1 VQGRESLERFEA
13 FALCTSNQR
22 HILTIQPNLETDS
35 MAFASKGTSKSKSKS
50 GGKTLTRN
58 AKSNGSSARSKS
70 ASAASANGASANGG
84 GESAVDMTLAQ
95 IEKQF
100 GGGSIMRLGDHV
112 AEPIEGISTGSLS
125 LDVALGGSGLPKGR
139 IVEVYGPESSG
150 KTTLT
155 LHLIANAQKDGGTC
169 AFIDAEHALD
179 PSYASKLGVD
189 VENLIVSQPD
199 SGEQALE
206 ICEMLVRSNAFSC
219 VVVDSVAALVPRA
232 ELDGEM
238 GDTHVGLQ
246 ARLMSQAMRKLTG
259 AISRGGTC
267 VIFINQIREKIGVF
281 FGSPETTTGGRA
293 LKFYA
298 SVRLDIRRIGSI
310 KIGDVV
316 TGNRARV
323 TVVKNKMAPPFR
335 KAEFDIVFNKGI
347 SYEGDVLDLAVDRDI
362 VKKSGSWLSY
372 GTTRIGQGREKARDF
387 LIENVDI
394 LREIEGKVR
403 AAMAPSVEPPT
414 KPES

>member
-1 VQGRESLERFEA
+1 
-13 FALCTSNQR
+13 
-22 HILTIQPNLETDS
+22 
-35 MAFASKGTSKSKSKS
+35 MAFASKS
-50 GGKTLTRN
+50 GGKALSRH
-58 AKSNGSSARSKS
+58 AKSNGSSAKRKS
-70 ASAASANGASANGG
+70 ASTASAKGASAKA
-84 GESAVDMTLAQ
+84 GEGSAVNLTLAQ

-100 GGGSIMRLGDHV
+100 GDGSIMRLGDHV
-112 AEPIEGISTGSLS
+112 AEPVEGISTGSLS
-125 LDVALGGSGLPKGR
+125 LDVALGGKGLPKGR

-155 LHLIANAQKDGGTC
+155 LHIIANAQKTGGTC

-179 PSYASKLGVD
+179 PTYASKLGVD
-189 VENLIVSQPD
+189 VDNLIVSQPD

-232 ELDGEM
+232 ELEGEM

-362 VKKSGSWLSY
+362 VQKSGSWLSY
-372 GTTRIGQGREKARDF
+372 GSTRIGQGREKARDF
-387 LIENVDI
+387 LLENVDI

-403 AAMAPSVEPPT
+403 AAMAPSGATPTSSEP
-414 KPES
+414 